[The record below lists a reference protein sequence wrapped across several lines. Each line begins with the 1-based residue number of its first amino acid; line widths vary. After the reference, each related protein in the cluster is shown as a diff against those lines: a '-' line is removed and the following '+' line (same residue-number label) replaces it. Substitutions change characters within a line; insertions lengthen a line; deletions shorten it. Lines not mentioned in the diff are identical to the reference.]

1 MNAYMEQHEKKKR
14 DYLLPVS
21 IFVAALLISGSL
33 IYNAG
38 KKSTTPDTTNSELA
52 QNVGNPLANFSK
64 VKDDD
69 HIMGKSGAP
78 ITFVLYS
85 DTECPFCKNFHF
97 TMQRVM
103 AEYGDKVA
111 WVYRHAPI
119 DQLHTKART
128 EAEATECAA
137 DLGGNGKFWEYL
149 NRLMEITPSNDGLD
163 GSKLSEIATYVG
175 LDAKK
180 FNECLASE
188 KYKGKVQTQLDES
201 VAAGMQ
207 GTPYSIIV
215 LNGTPKYTIPGA
227 VPFDEEEKGQP
238 YMKMIMGELLKEI

>member
-1 MNAYMEQHEKKKR
+1 MEQHNGKKR

-21 IFVAALLISGSL
+21 IVIAALLISGSL

-38 KKSTTPDTTNSELA
+38 KKSTTSENTNARPA
-52 QNVGNPLANFSK
+52 QNAGNPLANLPK
-64 VKDDD
+64 VTDDD
-69 HIMGKSGAP
+69 HILGEKNAP

-85 DTECPFCKNFHF
+85 DTECPFCKKFHF
-97 TMQRVM
+97 TMQRVI

-119 DQLHTKART
+119 DELHKKARM

-137 DLGGNGKFWEYL
+137 DLGGNKKFWEYI

-163 GSKLSEIATYVG
+163 ESKLSEIAAYVG
-175 LDAKK
+175 IDVNK
-180 FNECLASE
+180 FNECVASE
-188 KYKGKVQTQLDES
+188 KYKEKVETQLNES
-201 VAAGMQ
+201 IAAGMQ

-215 LNGTPKYTIPGA
+215 LNGIPKYTIPGA